1 MGGKVSNTLRKQK
14 STFMCAGEAK
24 YSEQVEH
31 IFNTG
36 GFGDTAE
43 KRYDTIDEVISNDDA
58 LVEVFKQ
65 HGIQWPSSVEDMNQ
79 GAGFFKSLTE
89 DQAKALLD
97 FVFQAPSQ

>member
-1 MGGKVSNTLRKQK
+1 MKPYQKKIIIIFYKAKKHMGGKVSNTLRKQK

-24 YSEQVEH
+24 YTEQVEH

-58 LVEVFKQ
+58 LVEVFK
-65 HGIQWPSSVEDMNQ
+65 
-79 GAGFFKSLTE
+79 
-89 DQAKALLD
+89 
-97 FVFQAPSQ
+97 

>member
-1 MGGKVSNTLRKQK
+1 
-14 STFMCAGEAK
+14 MCAGEAK

-58 LVEVFKQ
+58 LVEVFK
-65 HGIQWPSSVEDMNQ
+65 
-79 GAGFFKSLTE
+79 
-89 DQAKALLD
+89 
-97 FVFQAPSQ
+97 